1 MSALFALLAA
11 LSNAANV
18 ITQHIASTSDPAGS
32 SGWRLVVYLF
42 RNPLWL
48 FGWIALVGAFVFQAL
63 ALSHGQLSVV
73 QTLMVTELVFGLL
86 IRKVW
91 IHQSIRPVAW
101 ASAVLTCVGIGVFVA
116 MAEPQ
121 GGNPTPSSHAWAS
134 ALAVFGGAAAILTLL
149 ALRGSPVRRAA
160 LFAAAAGTVWAL
172 EATFI
177 KSTAATFNQYGLVGM
192 LARWPVYAVAVG
204 GLVGT
209 LLVQA
214 ALHVGPLRVS
224 QQLLVIVDPIVSIVL
239 SVRLFEEHFTQD
251 VTALAIAAV
260 AFFAMCAGVVI
271 LTQTSPESMR
281 AGGGRGPEQ
290 ARAGAPPEQ

>member
-1 MSALFALLAA
+1 LIRKAPLNERSLRLLAA

-63 ALSHGQLSVV
+63 ASV
-73 QTLMVTELVFGLL
+73 TASSRGPDADGHELVFGLL

-134 ALAVFGGAAAILTLL
+134 ALAVFGGAAAILTSWPCAAPGSSCS
-149 ALRGSPVRRAA
+149 ALRCRGRN
-160 LFAAAAGTVWAL
+160 G
-172 EATFI
+172 
-177 KSTAATFNQYGLVGM
+177 
-192 LARWPVYAVAVG
+192 
-204 GLVGT
+204 VGT
-209 LLVQA
+209 
-214 ALHVGPLRVS
+214 
-224 QQLLVIVDPIVSIVL
+224 
-239 SVRLFEEHFTQD
+239 
-251 VTALAIAAV
+251 
-260 AFFAMCAGVVI
+260 
-271 LTQTSPESMR
+271 
-281 AGGGRGPEQ
+281 
-290 ARAGAPPEQ
+290 